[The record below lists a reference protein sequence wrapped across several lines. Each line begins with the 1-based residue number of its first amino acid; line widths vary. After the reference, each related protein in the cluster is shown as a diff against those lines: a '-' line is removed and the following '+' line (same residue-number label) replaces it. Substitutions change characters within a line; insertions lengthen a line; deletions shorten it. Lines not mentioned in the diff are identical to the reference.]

1 MVGVLLQT
9 GRCSPHP
16 SPQAPADPPLA
27 PERAPYSPRGSPGLT
42 GSLSLR
48 AASLPSIHC
57 PFHPSRCWQHHFS
70 NSKSEAPAPCRAAT
84 GSHRTGCHLQHL
96 GAAFPPSSQCPSSAP
111 PQPPHLPETLPGS
124 SGSFGDL
131 ESWEAVGHSSL
142 CLECSSLGPVRVG
155 LPGGALT
162 GTPNSHQASLAA
174 LSQRAVRLLGFL
186 PDCAFFVSPGLAWG
200 RLGWQVTMQEQRGGT
215 CFVGKSCQDRDFH
228 AGRHCWGANQLLEEK
243 GARGYGLGWNLR
255 ANTDT

>member
-1 MVGVLLQT
+1 MQDRMPPPTSGCCL
-9 GRCSPHP
+9 SPPPPSAPPPPRP
-16 SPQAPADPPLA
+16 SPLTCQRPSQAPAAALVTW
-27 PERAPYSPRGSPGLT
+27 SPG
-42 GSLSLR
+42 R
-48 AASLPSIHC
+48 Q
-57 PFHPSRCWQHHFS
+57 W
-70 NSKSEAPAPCRAAT
+70 AT
-84 GSHRTGCHLQHL
+84 AH
-96 GAAFPPSSQCPSSAP
+96 
-111 PQPPHLPETLPGS
+111 
-124 SGSFGDL
+124 
-131 ESWEAVGHSSL
+131 